1 MDDILDVIVFF
12 QILIPAGGLMRIA
25 ACYNYMSV
33 EEDPSPY
40 KRRIRNVLIFIVLSE
55 CISSILHVTLSY
67 FGGTVIAP

>member
-1 MDDILDVIVFF
+1 MDEILSCIVLM

-33 EEDPSPY
+33 EEDPAPY

-55 CISSILHVTLSY
+55 CITTILHVTLSY
-67 FGGTVIAP
+67 FGGTVIAA

>member
-1 MDDILDVIVFF
+1 MDEILSFIVLM
-12 QILIPAGGLMRIA
+12 QVLIPVGGVMRIA

-55 CISSILHVTLSY
+55 CIGSILHVALSY
-67 FGGTVIAP
+67 FGGTVITP